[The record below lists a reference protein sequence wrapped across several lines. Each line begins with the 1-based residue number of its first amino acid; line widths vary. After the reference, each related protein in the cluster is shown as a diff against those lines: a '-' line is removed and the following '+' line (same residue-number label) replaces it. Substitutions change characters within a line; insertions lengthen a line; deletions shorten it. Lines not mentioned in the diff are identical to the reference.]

1 MANYDAL
8 KRTIDANIT
17 DNGVGAITGPVLNE
31 VLNEMVDVLGEG
43 GGGGVGGGLVAVVE
57 EGFYI
62 VDENL
67 NIGAYL
73 DNEGWHAI
81 NVLEYTI
88 VNR

>member
-1 MANYDAL
+1 MADYSAL
-8 KRTIDANIT
+8 KQTIDNNIYS
-17 DNGVGAITGPVLNE
+17 NGEQRITGEILNS

-43 GGGGVGGGLVAVVE
+43 GGGGVSGGLVAVVE

-73 DNEGWHAI
+73 DEEGWHAI